1 MSGSAHPGILLRG
14 VLVAV
19 LTVLLIMDYATF
31 MLLLIGMTPTFGA
44 YLSDAGRMKYAA
56 RTVGGMNV
64 AALAPY
70 AVDLWSNGRGDKEL
84 FQIASDMQTW
94 MVVGLAAAGGWIL
107 HMSLPIIIAGLTRV
121 RDQGRIVRL
130 RARQRSL
137 AEDWGDDI
145 ISEATVA
152 AVRESHGRI
161 SAVLANERTARSAGR
176 RKRLPAPER
185 KRTANRR

>member
-1 MSGSAHPGILLRG
+1 MSGRAHPRILLRG
-14 VLVAV
+14 TLVVLS
-19 LTVLLIMDYATF
+19 TVLLVMDYATF

-44 YLSDAGRMKYAA
+44 YLSDTGRTKYAA

-70 AVDLWSNGRGDKEL
+70 AVDLWSNGHGDKAL

-94 MVVGLAAAGGWIL
+94 LIVGLAAGGGWVL
-107 HMSLPIIIAGLTRV
+107 HMSLPIIVAGLTRV
-121 RDQGRIVRL
+121 RDQGRVVRL

-137 AEDWGDDI
+137 VEDWGDDI
-145 ISEATVA
+145 ISEAAVA

-161 SAVLANERTARSAGR
+161 SAVLANERTTRSA
-176 RKRLPAPER
+176 KRLPAPER
-185 KRTANRR
+185 KRPANRR